1 MRRFFL
7 SDPDCRPLQ
16 PGRLPV
22 IGLIG
27 PRGWTFRWRSDT
39 LRQADKHR
47 IMTAMPPDLP
57 SSADTPT
64 GLDPSR
70 LDIETRQPT
79 LEEVLK
85 RIGDGECEIGPWVRS
100 DIETG
105 VGASDAW
112 TATAKSRLIESI
124 LIRVPLPT
132 FYVDAADEERW
143 VVIDGRRRLA
153 AISEFVLEKAFPLTG
168 LEYLTEL
175 EGQGYDELARALKRR
190 LGETQITVELIKPGT
205 PAAIRYNLFRRLNR
219 DRPAQSVREAV
230 LRGAAI
236 ELIDRLAESDAYR
249 AFIPEGATDREA
261 ILRFLSFFP
270 MAHPPVFDP
279 PLENFLNGS
288 LESLNDETLDGMI
301 YRHLLEQR
309 FLAAM
314 ITAAALFDGNAF
326 RVPTDAEEGGEM
338 DARPVDPALF
348 ETWSVCLARL
358 GPAET
363 ERLLARREEVIK
375 AFTELLHD
383 HGFAAATAP
392 GTDDPD
398 SVRARFTAIHDLVGQ
413 FVSA

>member
-1 MRRFFL
+1 
-7 SDPDCRPLQ
+7 
-16 PGRLPV
+16 
-22 IGLIG
+22 
-27 PRGWTFRWRSDT
+27 
-39 LRQADKHR
+39 
-47 IMTAMPPDLP
+47 MTAMRPDLLP
-57 SSADTPT
+57 SSDPPV
-64 GLDPSR
+64 GLDPSG

-85 RIGDGECEIGPWVRS
+85 RLRDGECDIGP
-100 DIETG
+100 G
-105 VGASDAW
+105 VEPGQDSSGAW

-132 FYVDAADEERW
+132 FYVDGADEERW

-153 AISEFVLEKAFPLTG
+153 AIRDFVLERSFALAG

-175 EGQGYDELARALKRR
+175 EGQGYDDLARASRRR

-205 PAAIRYNLFRRLNR
+205 PTAIRYNLFRRINPDRSPQTVR
-219 DRPAQSVREAV
+219 DAV
-230 LRGAAI
+230 MRGAATT
-236 ELIDRLAESDAYR
+236 LVDRLADSDAHR
-249 AFIPEGATDREA
+249 AAIGPGPDQAADREA
-261 ILRFLSFFP
+261 ILRFLAFFP
-270 MAHPPVFDP
+270 IAHPPRFEP
-279 PLENFLNGS
+279 SLENFLNRS
-288 LESLNDETLDGMI
+288 LEGLNDEALDGMMR
-301 YRHLLEQR
+301 RHLLERR
-309 FLAAM
+309 FEAAM
-314 ITAAALFDGNAF
+314 TTAAALFDGKAF
-326 RVPTDAEEGGEM
+326 RYPDDPGREGGQG
-338 DARPVDPALF
+338 AGPVDPALF